1 MFLEND
7 QFTNNFDVL
16 ELEHLV
22 LSRRVS
28 AGLAMT
34 LC

>member
-1 MFLEND
+1 MLLEDD
-7 QFTNNFDVL
+7 QFANNLDVL

-28 AGLAMT
+28 AGLAMA